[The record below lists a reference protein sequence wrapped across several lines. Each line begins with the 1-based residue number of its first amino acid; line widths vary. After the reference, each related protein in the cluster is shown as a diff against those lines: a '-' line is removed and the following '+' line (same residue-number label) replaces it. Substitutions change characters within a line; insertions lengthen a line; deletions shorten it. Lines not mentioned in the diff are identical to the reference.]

1 MNTLDLLHFLRP
13 WWLLALVPAVV
24 LALTLWYQKHRA
36 RQWQQIV
43 SPELLKYLLDGQT
56 TRINP
61 FYLIALLV
69 SWILASIAMAGP
81 SWEKRPVAVEKNQ
94 QALVIMLDLSPS
106 MMSEDLKP
114 SRLVRARLKLIDLL
128 RERKD
133 GQTALLVYAGDV
145 HVVTPLTD
153 DVETIVNII
162 PALHP
167 NVMPAEGSNTEAAV
181 ERGLKLLKDAGIPQG
196 DLLLMTDGVIDDAQ
210 YSIIETMK
218 QNSQYRLSI
227 MGIGGTE
234 PTPIPSSKGGFVR
247 DGKRAIVTTQLNAG
261 ELQALANQTRGRY
274 RTLGNNSSD
283 IDYLMN
289 LPAPEKQET
298 QKVDREFDSW
308 YDRGHWLVIL
318 LLPMLLYCFRRGVL
332 LSLLLIPLAGLTPN
346 KSYAFGWDDLWK
358 NKNQQAY
365 EQLQQEQATEAAQN
379 FEDPEWKASAQ
390 YRAGDYANAAQNF
403 SQFDTANAHYN
414 RGNALAKAGKLPEA
428 LKAYDEAL
436 KQQPDMDDAK
446 NNRQLVEDAIKQ
458 QQQQK
463 QDQQNQDQN
472 QNSDKQDK
480 QDQQNKQD
488 QSQQNQDQN
497 KQDQSKQDQNNQD
510 KSDQQ
515 QNNQNNQD
523 QNKQESDDQEKSDQ
537 DQSQQDQQQEQQKQD
552 MKNQAQKDQ
561 QQEQQNNEQQS
572 AEQQQN
578 ADQQKDEQQKED
590 DKKQAA
596 QRAEEDQQQQA
607 EQQEAQ
613 AATPTDDGLT
623 DEERQAMEQWLRR
636 VPDDP
641 GGLLRNKFN
650 YEHYKR
656 NQEMLNGEWSAP
668 ENGAEGR
675 W

>member
-1 MNTLDLLHFLRP
+1 MSTMDLFHFLRP
-13 WWLLALVPAVV
+13 WWLLAIVPAVL

-36 RQWQQIV
+36 RQWQQMV
-43 SPELLKYLLDGQT
+43 APELLKYLLDGQT

-61 FYLIALLV
+61 LYLIALLV
-69 SWILASIAMAGP
+69 SWLLACIAMAGP

-114 SRLVRARLKLIDLL
+114 SRLVRARLKMIDLL

-153 DVETIVNII
+153 DVETIINII

-196 DLLLMTDGVIDDAQ
+196 DLLLMTDGVIEDAQ

-218 QNSQYRLSI
+218 QNNQYRLSI

-247 DGKRAIVTTQLNAG
+247 DGKRNIVTTQLNVG
-261 ELQALANQTRGRY
+261 ELQSLANQTRGRY
-274 RTLGNNSSD
+274 RTLTNNSSD

-318 LLPMLLYCFRRGVL
+318 LLPLLLYCFRRGVL
-332 LSLLLIPLAGLTPN
+332 LGLLLIPIVGLTPTE
-346 KSYAFGWDDLWK
+346 SYAFGWDDLWK

-365 EQLQQEQATEAAQN
+365 EQLQQEQASEAAQN

-390 YRAGDYANAAQNF
+390 YRAGDYAGAAQNF
-403 SQFDTANAHYN
+403 SQLDNANSHYN

-428 LKAYDEAL
+428 IKAYDEAL
-436 KQQPDMDDAK
+436 KQQPDMEDAK
-446 NNRQLVEDAIKQ
+446 KNRKLVEDALKQ
-458 QQQQK
+458 QQEQQ
-463 QDQQNQDQN
+463 QQNQDQQNKDQN
-472 QNSDKQDK
+472 QDQNADQQNK
-480 QDQQNKQD
+480 QDQQQDQQD
-488 QSQQNQDQN
+488 QSQQNQDKQQN
-497 KQDQSKQDQNNQD
+497 QDSQNQNN
-510 KSDQQ
+510 QQ
-515 QNNQNNQD
+515 QNNNEQNSEEQSR
-523 QNKQESDDQEKSDQ
+523 QEQE
-537 DQSQQDQQQEQQKQD
+537 QQQEQQKQD
-552 MKNQAQKDQ
+552 MKNQAEKD

-572 AEQQQN
+572 AEQQQAGKPEN
-578 ADQQKDEQQKED
+578 EEQQEQD
-590 DKKQAA
+590 KQAA
-596 QRAEEDQQQQA
+596 QQAEEA
-607 EQQEAQ
+607 HNQQEAKQQEMQ
-613 AATPTDDGLT
+613 AATPEDDGLT

-668 ENGAEGR
+668 DNGAEDR